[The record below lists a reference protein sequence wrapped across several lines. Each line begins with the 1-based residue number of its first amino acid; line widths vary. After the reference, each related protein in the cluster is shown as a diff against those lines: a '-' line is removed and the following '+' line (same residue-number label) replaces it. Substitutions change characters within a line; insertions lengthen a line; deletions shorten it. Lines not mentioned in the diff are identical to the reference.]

1 MHATGPAKTFIVEF
15 MFVFSGD
22 RHEDLPTSRTAEMRN
37 LPLMSNV
44 GKNGLFVYEL
54 SSSLGCTNLVEPYF
68 ANMFFEKQNFLLNN
82 VNCGGKLHPNLGN
95 TIEVLFMGK
104 SFNRTVTGNIIDN
117 RKSVEGVIPFWGK
130 AETVHVGIYRDG
142 VFDIRQSM
150 TMHFVHETSSES
162 EEIELN
168 VKEVEGNGNVTVEF
182 TWNKDHFNASRVT
195 AAGGKIALKIIV
207 VQVPPNGLRGPFSFE
222 VKQVLP
228 VLNNVGKV
236 TLEIEPNDGVSF
248 LQLDLFPEVVPPP
261 PCSLE
266 ISFSDCSKLPTNY
279 NDTLCPKSKI
289 SINLPWI

>member
-1 MHATGPAKTFIVEF
+1 

-104 SFNRTVTGNIIDN
+104 SFSRTVTGNIIDN
-117 RKSVEGVIPFWGK
+117 RKSVKGVIPFWGK

-162 EEIELN
+162 EEIELLN
-168 VKEVEGNGNVTVEF
+168 VKEIEENGNMTVEF
-182 TWNKDHFNASRVT
+182 TWNKDHFNKSRV
-195 AAGGKIALKIIV
+195 AAADGNIALKILV
-207 VQVPPNGLRGPFSFE
+207 VQLPPNELRGPFVFE
-222 VKQVLP
+222 AKQVH
-228 VLNNVGKV
+228 VISNARGNATV
-236 TLEIEPNDGVSF
+236 EIEPNDGVSF
-248 LQLDLFPEVVPPP
+248 LQLDLMPEASQLPP
-261 PCSLE
+261 PCSLK
-266 ISFSDCSKLPTNY
+266 ISLNDCSKLT
-279 NDTLCPKSKI
+279 KS
-289 SINLPWI
+289 